1 MILLLYTNSKYFGVI
16 LMDIILHFGVIL
28 NSKYFGVILM
38 GGDY

>member
-16 LMDIILHFGVIL
+16 LMDIILYFGVIL